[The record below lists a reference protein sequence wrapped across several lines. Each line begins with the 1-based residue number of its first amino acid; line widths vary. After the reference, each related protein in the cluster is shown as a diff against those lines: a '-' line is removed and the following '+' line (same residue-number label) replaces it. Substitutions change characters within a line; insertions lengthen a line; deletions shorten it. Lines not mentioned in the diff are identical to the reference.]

1 MQCHPKVESAIAGQ
15 ASRDFSWQAGKISF
29 TITRLLQSVYGKD
42 VVVGLR
48 SNSINQSKIMM
59 NKTA

>member
-15 ASRDFSWQAGKISF
+15 ASRDFSWEAGKISF
-29 TITRLLQSVYGKD
+29 SHLVKSVYGKD
-42 VVVGLR
+42 VVVGVR
-48 SNSINQSKIMM
+48 SNSINTSKIMM